1 MEKSVIGAQLYTLRD
16 YLKTP
21 ADIAKTLKEVR
32 EIGYSVVQVSGL
44 GPIEPEE
51 LKKILD
57 EEGLYPCSTH
67 TPYERL
73 IKETEKVIEEHKIL
87 GAPIVVCPGLPEELH
102 NEEGYKKVAFELSRA
117 GEIFVKNGI
126 SLAYHNH
133 YIEFKKYG
141 NKLGLEIL
149 YAESNPEYLQ
159 AEIDT
164 YWVQYGG
171 GDPADWC
178 LKMKG
183 RLPVLHLK
191 DMGIKDKQQIFMEVG
206 EGNLNWKAII
216 AAAKEAATKWYLV
229 EQDICQRPAL
239 ESLRISLENLKR
251 MGLS

>member
-21 ADIAKTLKEVR
+21 EDIAKTLKEVKG
-32 EIGYSVVQVSGL
+32 IGYDVVQLSGL
-44 GPIEPEE
+44 GQIEPEE

-57 EEGLYPCSTH
+57 GEGLYPCSTH
-67 TPYERL
+67 TAYERL

-87 GAPIVVCPGLPEELH
+87 GSPIVVCPGLPQELH
-102 NEEGYKKVAFELSRA
+102 NEEGYKKVALELTRA
-117 GEIFVKNGI
+117 GEIFVKNSI

-133 YIEFKKYG
+133 YLDFKKYG
-141 NKLGLEIL
+141 DKIGLEIL
-149 YAESNPEYLQ
+149 YEESNPEYLQ

-171 GDPADWC
+171 GDPAEWC

-191 DMGIKDKQQIFMEVG
+191 DMGIKDDKQIFMEVG

-216 AAAKEAATKWYLV
+216 KAAQEAKTEWYLV
-229 EQDICQRPAL
+229 EQDICQRPPL
-239 ESLRISLENLKR
+239 ESLRISLENMKR